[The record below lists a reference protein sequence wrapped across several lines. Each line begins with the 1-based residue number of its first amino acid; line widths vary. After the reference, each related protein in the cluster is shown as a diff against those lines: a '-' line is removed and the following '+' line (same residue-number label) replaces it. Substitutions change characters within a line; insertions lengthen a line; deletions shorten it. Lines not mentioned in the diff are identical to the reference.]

1 MSLMTHQEMTHQKHK
16 YTFTV
21 LESHLDTFG
30 HVNNATYLTLFEQAR
45 WDLIHGRGFGMDE
58 IKESGLGPTILEA
71 NIKYKRELR
80 NRQVITI
87 ETWCP
92 EYKGKVGYV
101 HQEMLNEKNEICAE
115 LKLTV
120 ALFDVKKR
128 KLVNATPE
136 WLKAIGFSE
145 EQIKN
150 YDQ

>member
-1 MSLMTHQEMTHQKHK
+1 MTTEKQTTEKHK

-45 WDLIHGRGFGMDE
+45 WDLIHNRGFGLEE
-58 IKESGLGPTILEA
+58 IKASGLGPTILEA

-80 NRQVITI
+80 NRQSITI

-92 EYKGKVGYV
+92 EYKGKIGHV
-101 HQEMLNEKNEICAE
+101 HQQMLNEKNEVCAE
-115 LKLTV
+115 LKLVV

-128 KLVNATPE
+128 KLVEATPE
-136 WLKAIGFSE
+136 WLKAIGFSP
-145 EQIKN
+145 EQIKS
-150 YDQ
+150 YC